1 MLGRRKAARMAA
13 PYRSRSTDVQGKG
26 DLNFKAGAVWSRS
39 RRRSGGAGAGE
50 RPCRNR
56 KRPDAVQRDGRVA
69 FVLVSSGASDVERAD
84 VERPGADDQHDDDEL
99 HRSRRDGERRR
110 LERDRCRQHNTG
122 KSPVFKQYC
131 PNASC
136 GTDSGPGYVTSGQTL
151 AANSLTLSST
161 GASFAAQ
168 NGSTG
173 TGPTLQC
180 ASACNVDSASPVKIA
195 SAASSA
201 GMGTWATTGWSGTS
215 LGLSTPST
223 IRTLQTNEVYRVDLV
238 WTINSGP

>member
-1 MLGRRKAARMAA
+1 MFTARVISISRQALCGVAAVAA
-13 PYRSRSTDVQGKG
+13 AAALVPASALAATANDQTQFSVTAGSLSFSSAPALPTLSALTLNGQAQTTNTTMTNFTVQDATGSG
-26 DLNFKAGAVWSRS
+26 SGWNVTVAG
-39 RRRSGGAGAGE
+39 
-50 RPCRNR
+50 
-56 KRPDAVQRDGRVA
+56 
-69 FVLVSSGASDVERAD
+69 
-84 VERPGADDQHDDDEL
+84 
-99 HRSRRDGERRR
+99 
-110 LERDRCRQHNTG
+110 NTG

-201 GMGTWATTGWSGTS
+201 GMGTWATTGWSGPS
-215 LGLSTPST
+215 LALSTPST
-223 IRTLQTNEVYRVDLV
+223 IRTLPTNEVYRADLV